1 MEFNNFK
8 LEIVDKEICIL
19 SFNSQ
24 DTNINTV
31 NKSAIIELSI
41 FIASMSFLF
50 TLFIIGELIS

>member
-1 MEFNNFK
+1 MEFINFK

-31 NKSAIIELSI
+31 NKI
-41 FIASMSFLF
+41 LF
-50 TLFIIGELIS
+50 VKSLFFEKKPGFEF